1 MSASP
6 GNALQHAIRRLAA
19 GEALSTDEARA
30 AFELVMSGEASEV
43 QIAALL
49 AALRVKG
56 ETASEVAGV
65 VQALRGAMVRLPA
78 SRPEDLVDTCGT
90 GGGAIQTFNVSTA
103 AALLAA
109 GAGVRVA
116 KHGNRSFTSQCGSAD
131 VLEALGVRIDVPVA
145 VMERALAEAGIV
157 FMFAPL
163 MHPAM
168 RHVGPVRRELAIPTV
183 MNIVGPLANPA
194 MAGRQV
200 VGVADERRVPLLA
213 GALRELGTR
222 HAMVVHGAGMDEVSP
237 LSPTSVVEIREGR
250 IEEWS
255 IDPRRYGYTDL
266 RAEDLAGGPPDANAR
281 VVRDVLAGQSTR
293 AARAAVVL
301 NAAAA
306 IYVSGRM
313 ERYEGAVRAAEVA
326 LDAGLGLEALEKLRA
341 AYSAQPPLSTG
352 AARRRRRPG
361 S

>member
-1 MSASP
+1 VSVNPGSAV
-6 GNALQHAIRRLAA
+6 QVAIRKLAA
-19 GEALSTDEARA
+19 GDLLSAAEAAA
-30 AFELVMSGEASEV
+30 AFELVMAGASSEV
-43 QIAALL
+43 QVAALL
-49 AALRVKG
+49 TALRVRG

-78 SRPEDLVDTCGT
+78 ERPEDLVDTCGT
-90 GGGAIQTFNVSTA
+90 GGGAVPTFNISTA

-109 GAGVRVA
+109 GAGVRIA

-131 VLEALGVRIDVPVA
+131 VLEALGVKIDVPVGTMA
-145 VMERALAEAGIV
+145 RALRDAGIV

-222 HAMVVHGAGMDEVSP
+222 HALVVHGAGMDEISP
-237 LSPTSVVEIREGR
+237 LSPTQVVEIREGR
-250 IEEWS
+250 EEQWA
-255 IDPRRYGYTDL
+255 IDPTRYGYSDL
-266 RAEDLAGGPPDANAR
+266 RAEDLAGGPPDANAKA
-281 VVRDVLAGQSTR
+281 VRSVLSGQSSR

-306 IYVSGRM
+306 IYVSGRIPQ
-313 ERYEGAVRAAEVA
+313 YDKAVRSAEVA
-326 LDAGLGLEALEKLRA
+326 LDAGLGLEALERLRV
-341 AYSAQPPLSTG
+341 AYGGRAGQ
-352 AARRRRRPG
+352 
-361 S
+361 